1 MYEYSGRALVF
12 GASGGIGQAF
22 SRFLENKLGSENVV
36 KISRSFDGFEIS
48 DEEKIFKLS
57 ESIAGSF
64 NLIINATGVLQ
75 TTEEGPEKTINVVK
89 QKSMIDMMTINAIGP
104 ALLLK
109 NFSKK
114 LDKTKFS
121 VFVNLSARVGSITD
135 NRLGGWISY
144 RSSKAA
150 LNQIIKTSSI
160 EINRR
165 NKNAICVGLHPGT
178 VKTSFTEKFQNTT
191 ETISPEESVEMM
203 MKVVENLSVD
213 DNGYCFAY
221 DGKASP
227 ACTLHSNFQF

>member
-22 SRFLENKLGSENVV
+22 SRFLENRLGSENVV

-48 DEEKIFKLS
+48 DEEKILKFS
-57 ESIAGSF
+57 ESIEGSF

-178 VKTSFTEKFQNTT
+178 VKTRFTEKFQNTT
-191 ETISPEESVEMM
+191 ETISPDESVKMM
-203 MKVVENLSVD
+203 MNVVENLSVD

-221 DGKASP
+221 DGKVIP
-227 ACTLHSNFQF
+227 A

>member
-22 SRFLENKLGSENVV
+22 SRFLESKLGSENVV
-36 KISRSFDGFEIS
+36 KVSRSFDGFEIS

-57 ESIAGSF
+57 ESIEGSF

-178 VKTSFTEKFQNTT
+178 VKTRFTEKFQNTT
-191 ETISPEESVEMM
+191 ETISPDESVKMM

-221 DGKASP
+221 DGKVIP
-227 ACTLHSNFQF
+227 A

>member
-22 SRFLENKLGSENVV
+22 SRFLEDKLGSENVV
-36 KISRSFDGFEIS
+36 NVSRSFDGFEIS

-57 ESIAGSF
+57 ESIEGSF

-191 ETISPEESVEMM
+191 ETISPDESVEMM

-221 DGKASP
+221 DGKVIP
-227 ACTLHSNFQF
+227 A

>member
-22 SRFLENKLGSENVV
+22 RGFLEDKLGSENVV
-36 KISRSFDGFEIS
+36 NVSRSFDGFEIS
-48 DEEKIFKLS
+48 DEEKILKFS
-57 ESIAGSF
+57 ESIEGSF

-75 TTEEGPEKTINVVK
+75 ATEEGPEKTINVVK

-178 VKTSFTEKFQNTT
+178 VKTRFTEKFQNTT
-191 ETISPEESVEMM
+191 ETIPPDESVEMM

-221 DGKASP
+221 DGKVIP
-227 ACTLHSNFQF
+227 A

>member
-57 ESIAGSF
+57 ESIEGSF

-89 QKSMIDMMTINAIGP
+89 QKLMIDMMTINAIGP

-114 LDKTKFS
+114 LDMTKFS

-191 ETISPEESVEMM
+191 ETISPDESVKMM
-203 MKVVENLSVD
+203 MNVVETLSVD

-221 DGKASP
+221 DGKVVP
-227 ACTLHSNFQF
+227 A

>member
-22 SRFLENKLGSENVV
+22 SRFLESKLGSENVV

-57 ESIAGSF
+57 ESIEGSF

-89 QKSMIDMMTINAIGP
+89 QKSMIDMMKINAIGP

-121 VFVNLSARVGSITD
+121 VFVNLSARVGSISD

-144 RSSKAA
+144 RTSKAA

-178 VKTSFTEKFQNTT
+178 VKTRFTEKFQNTT
-191 ETISPEESVEMM
+191 ETISPEESVKMM
-203 MKVVENLSVD
+203 MKVIESLSVD

-221 DGKASP
+221 DGKVIPS
-227 ACTLHSNFQF
+227 

>member
-22 SRFLENKLGSENVV
+22 SRFLEDKLGSENVV
-36 KISRSFDGFEIS
+36 NVSRSFDGFEIS
-48 DEEKIFKLS
+48 DEEKILKFS
-57 ESIAGSF
+57 ESIEGTF

-178 VKTSFTEKFQNTT
+178 VKTRFTEKFQNTT
-191 ETISPEESVEMM
+191 ETISPDESVKMM
-203 MKVVENLSVD
+203 MNVVENLSVD

-221 DGKASP
+221 DGKVIP
-227 ACTLHSNFQF
+227 A

>member
-22 SRFLENKLGSENVV
+22 SRFLESKLGSENVV

-57 ESIAGSF
+57 ESIEGSF

-89 QKSMIDMMTINAIGP
+89 QKLMIDMMTINAIGP

-178 VKTSFTEKFQNTT
+178 VKTRFTEKFQNTT
-191 ETISPEESVEMM
+191 ETISPDESVKMM

-221 DGKASP
+221 DGKVIP
-227 ACTLHSNFQF
+227 A

>member
-22 SRFLENKLGSENVV
+22 SRFLENRLGSENVV
-36 KISRSFDGFEIS
+36 NVSRSFDGFEIS
-48 DEEKIFKLS
+48 DEEKILEFS
-57 ESIAGSF
+57 ESIEGSF

-178 VKTSFTEKFQNTT
+178 VKTRFTEKFQNTT
-191 ETISPEESVEMM
+191 ETISPDESVEMM

-221 DGKASP
+221 DGKVIP
-227 ACTLHSNFQF
+227 A

>member
-22 SRFLENKLGSENVV
+22 SRFLEDKLGSENVV
-36 KISRSFDGFEIS
+36 KVSRSFDGFDIS
-48 DEEKIFKLS
+48 DEEKILKFS
-57 ESIAGSF
+57 ESIEGSF

-191 ETISPEESVEMM
+191 ETISPDESVKMM
-203 MKVVENLSVD
+203 MNVVENLSVD

-221 DGKASP
+221 DGKVIP
-227 ACTLHSNFQF
+227 A

>member
-1 MYEYSGRALVF
+1 MYEYNGRALIF
-12 GASGGIGQAF
+12 GASGGIGLAF
-22 SRFLENKLGSENVV
+22 SKFLENKLGIENVI
-36 KISRSFDGFEIS
+36 KLSRSFNGFEIS
-48 DEEKIFKLS
+48 DEEKILKFS
-57 ESIAGSF
+57 ESIEGSF
-64 NLIINATGVLQ
+64 NLIINAIGVLQ
-75 TTEEGPEKTINVVK
+75 TTEIGPEKTINAVK

-178 VKTSFTEKFQNTT
+178 VKTRFTEKFQNTT

-203 MKVVENLSVD
+203 MKVIESLSVD

-221 DGKASP
+221 DGKVIPS
-227 ACTLHSNFQF
+227 

>member
-36 KISRSFDGFEIS
+36 NVSRSFDGFEIS
-48 DEEKIFKLS
+48 DEEKILKFS
-57 ESIAGSF
+57 ESIEGSF

-191 ETISPEESVEMM
+191 ETISPDESVEMM

-221 DGKASP
+221 DGKVIP
-227 ACTLHSNFQF
+227 A

>member
-22 SRFLENKLGSENVV
+22 SRLLEDKLGSENVV
-36 KISRSFDGFEIS
+36 NVSRSFDGFEIS
-48 DEEKIFKLS
+48 DEEKILKFS
-57 ESIAGSF
+57 ESIEGTF

-89 QKSMIDMMTINAIGP
+89 QKLMIDMMTINAIGP

-135 NRLGGWISY
+135 NSLGGWISY

-178 VKTSFTEKFQNTT
+178 VKTRFTEKFQNTT

-221 DGKASP
+221 DGKVIP
-227 ACTLHSNFQF
+227 A

>member
-36 KISRSFDGFEIS
+36 NVSRSFDGFEIS
-48 DEEKIFKLS
+48 DEEKILKFS
-57 ESIAGSF
+57 ESIEGSF

-178 VKTSFTEKFQNTT
+178 VKTRFTEKFQNTT
-191 ETISPEESVEMM
+191 ETISPDESVKMM
-203 MKVVENLSVD
+203 MNVVENLSVD

-221 DGKASP
+221 DGKVIP
-227 ACTLHSNFQF
+227 A

>member
-22 SRFLENKLGSENVV
+22 SRFLESKLGSENVV

-48 DEEKIFKLS
+48 DEEKILKFS
-57 ESIAGSF
+57 ESIEGSF

-89 QKSMIDMMTINAIGP
+89 QKSMIDIMTINAIGP

-178 VKTSFTEKFQNTT
+178 VKTRFTEKFQNTT
-191 ETISPEESVEMM
+191 ETISPNESVKMM

-221 DGKASP
+221 DGKVIP
-227 ACTLHSNFQF
+227 A

>member
-22 SRFLENKLGSENVV
+22 SRFLEDKLGSENVV
-36 KISRSFDGFEIS
+36 KVSRSFDGFDIS
-48 DEEKIFKLS
+48 DEEKILKFS
-57 ESIAGSF
+57 ESIEGSF
-64 NLIINATGVLQ
+64 NLIINAIGVLQ

-104 ALLLK
+104 TLLLK

-165 NKNAICVGLHPGT
+165 NKNAICVALHPGT
-178 VKTSFTEKFQNTT
+178 VKTRFTEKFQNTT

-221 DGKASP
+221 DGKVIP
-227 ACTLHSNFQF
+227 A

>member
-57 ESIAGSF
+57 ESIEGSF

-75 TTEEGPEKTINVVK
+75 TTQEGPEKTINVVK

-178 VKTSFTEKFQNTT
+178 VKTRFTEKFQNTT
-191 ETISPEESVEMM
+191 ETISPDESVKMM
-203 MKVVENLSVD
+203 MNVVENLSVD

-221 DGKASP
+221 DGKVIP
-227 ACTLHSNFQF
+227 A

>member
-1 MYEYSGRALVF
+1 M
-12 GASGGIGQAF
+12 
-22 SRFLENKLGSENVV
+22 
-36 KISRSFDGFEIS
+36 
-48 DEEKIFKLS
+48 
-57 ESIAGSF
+57 
-64 NLIINATGVLQ
+64 IINATGVLQ

-178 VKTSFTEKFQNTT
+178 VKSKLSKPFQKSNLKIQT
-191 ETISPEESVEMM
+191 PEESAAHLITIIKEL
-203 MKVVENLSVD
+203 KTSETGKFFNW
-213 DNGYCFAY
+213 
-221 DGKASP
+221 DGTELP
-227 ACTLHSNFQF
+227 W

>member
-22 SRFLENKLGSENVV
+22 SRFLEDKLGSENVV
-36 KISRSFDGFEIS
+36 NVSRSFDGFEIS
-48 DEEKIFKLS
+48 DEEKILKFS
-57 ESIAGSF
+57 ESIEGSF

-178 VKTSFTEKFQNTT
+178 VKTRFTEKFQNTT
-191 ETISPEESVEMM
+191 ETISPDESVEMM
-203 MKVVENLSVD
+203 MKVVENLTVD

-221 DGKASP
+221 DGKVIP
-227 ACTLHSNFQF
+227 A

>member
-1 MYEYSGRALVF
+1 MINAYSLAAEVLYGDMDKTYPIINQ
-12 GASGGIGQAF
+12 S
-22 SRFLENKLGSENVV
+22 EMKLRD
-36 KISRSFDGFEIS
+36 KTM
-48 DEEKIFKLS
+48 KLS
-57 ESIAGSF
+57 E
-64 NLIINATGVLQ
+64 
-75 TTEEGPEKTINVVK
+75 KTL
-89 QKSMIDMMTINAIGP
+89 T
-104 ALLLK
+104 LLK

-178 VKTSFTEKFQNTT
+178 VKTRFTEKFQNTT
-191 ETISPEESVEMM
+191 ETISPDESVEMM
-203 MKVVENLSVD
+203 MKVVENLSTD

-221 DGKASP
+221 DGKAIP
-227 ACTLHSNFQF
+227 A

>member
-22 SRFLENKLGSENVV
+22 SRFLEDKLGSENVV
-36 KISRSFDGFEIS
+36 NVSRSFDGFEIS
-48 DEEKIFKLS
+48 DEEKILKFS
-57 ESIAGSF
+57 ESIEGTF

-178 VKTSFTEKFQNTT
+178 VKTRFTEKFQNTT
-191 ETISPEESVEMM
+191 ETISPDESVEMM

-221 DGKASP
+221 DGKVIP
-227 ACTLHSNFQF
+227 A

>member
-22 SRFLENKLGSENVV
+22 SQFLENKLGSENVV
-36 KISRSFDGFEIS
+36 NVSRSFDGFEIS

-57 ESIAGSF
+57 ESIEGSF

-178 VKTSFTEKFQNTT
+178 VKTRFTEKFQNTT

-203 MKVVENLSVD
+203 MKVIESLSVD

-221 DGKASP
+221 DGKVIPS
-227 ACTLHSNFQF
+227 

>member
-22 SRFLENKLGSENVV
+22 SRFLEDKLGSENVV
-36 KISRSFDGFEIS
+36 NVSRSFDGFEI
-48 DEEKIFKLS
+48 
-57 ESIAGSF
+57 SF

-135 NRLGGWISY
+135 NSLGGWISY

-150 LNQIIKTSSI
+150 L
-160 EINRR
+160 
-165 NKNAICVGLHPGT
+165 L
-178 VKTSFTEKFQNTT
+178 
-191 ETISPEESVEMM
+191 
-203 MKVVENLSVD
+203 
-213 DNGYCFAY
+213 
-221 DGKASP
+221 
-227 ACTLHSNFQF
+227 

>member
-1 MYEYSGRALVF
+1 MYEYNGRALIF
-12 GASGGIGQAF
+12 GASGGIGLAF
-22 SRFLENKLGSENVV
+22 SKFLENKLGIENVI
-36 KISRSFDGFEIS
+36 KLSRSVNGFEIS
-48 DEEKIFKLS
+48 DEEKILKFS
-57 ESIAGSF
+57 ESIEGSF
-64 NLIINATGVLQ
+64 NLIINAIGVLQ
-75 TTEEGPEKTINVVK
+75 TTEIGPEKTINAIK
-89 QKSMIDMMTINAIGP
+89 QKSMIDTMTINAIGP

-178 VKTSFTEKFQNTT
+178 VKTRFTEKFQNTT
-191 ETISPEESVEMM
+191 ETISPEDSVEMM
-203 MKVVENLSVD
+203 MKVIESLSVD

-221 DGKASP
+221 DGKVIPS
-227 ACTLHSNFQF
+227 

>member
-22 SRFLENKLGSENVV
+22 SRFLEDKLGSENVV
-36 KISRSFDGFEIS
+36 KVSRSFDGFDIS
-48 DEEKIFKLS
+48 DEEKILKFS
-57 ESIAGSF
+57 ESIEGSF
-64 NLIINATGVLQ
+64 NLIINAIGVLQ
-75 TTEEGPEKTINVVK
+75 TTEEGPEKTISVVK

-144 RSSKAA
+144 RASKAA

-178 VKTSFTEKFQNTT
+178 VKTRFTEKFQNTT

-203 MKVVENLSVD
+203 MKVVENLSVN

-221 DGKASP
+221 DGKVIP
-227 ACTLHSNFQF
+227 A

>member
-22 SRFLENKLGSENVV
+22 SRFLESKLGSENVV

-48 DEEKIFKLS
+48 DEEKILKFS
-57 ESIAGSF
+57 ESIEGSF

-89 QKSMIDMMTINAIGP
+89 QKSMIDMMTINAVGP

-178 VKTSFTEKFQNTT
+178 VKTRFTEKFQNTT
-191 ETISPEESVEMM
+191 ETISPDESVKMM
-203 MKVVENLSVD
+203 MNVVENLSVD

-221 DGKASP
+221 DGKVIP
-227 ACTLHSNFQF
+227 A

>member
-22 SRFLENKLGSENVV
+22 RRFLEDKLGSENVV
-36 KISRSFDGFEIS
+36 NVSRSFDGFEIS
-48 DEEKIFKLS
+48 DEEKILKFS
-57 ESIAGSF
+57 ESIEGSF

-75 TTEEGPEKTINVVK
+75 TTDEGPEKTINAVK

-178 VKTSFTEKFQNTT
+178 VKTRFTEKFQNTT
-191 ETISPEESVEMM
+191 ETISPDESVKMM

-221 DGKASP
+221 DGKVIP
-227 ACTLHSNFQF
+227 A

>member
-1 MYEYSGRALVF
+1 MYEYNGRALIF
-12 GASGGIGQAF
+12 GASGGIGLAF
-22 SRFLENKLGSENVV
+22 SKFLENKLGIENVI
-36 KISRSFDGFEIS
+36 KLSRSFNGFEIS
-48 DEEKIFKLS
+48 DEEKILKFS
-57 ESIAGSF
+57 ESIEGSF
-64 NLIINATGVLQ
+64 NLIINAIGVLQ
-75 TTEEGPEKTINVVK
+75 TTEIGPEKTINAVK
-89 QKSMIDMMTINAIGP
+89 QKSMIDIMTINAIGP

-178 VKTSFTEKFQNTT
+178 VKTRFTEKFQNTT

-203 MKVVENLSVD
+203 MKVIESLSVD

-221 DGKASP
+221 DGKVIPS
-227 ACTLHSNFQF
+227 

>member
-22 SRFLENKLGSENVV
+22 SRFLEDKLGSENVV
-36 KISRSFDGFEIS
+36 NVSRSFDGFEIS
-48 DEEKIFKLS
+48 DEEKILKFS
-57 ESIAGSF
+57 ESIEGTF

-89 QKSMIDMMTINAIGP
+89 QKLMIDMMTINAIGP

-178 VKTSFTEKFQNTT
+178 VKTRFTEKFQNTT

-203 MKVVENLSVD
+203 MKVVENLSVN

-221 DGKASP
+221 DGKVIP
-227 ACTLHSNFQF
+227 A

>member
-22 SRFLENKLGSENVV
+22 SRFLEDKLGSENVV
-36 KISRSFDGFEIS
+36 NVSRSFDGFEIS
-48 DEEKIFKLS
+48 DEEKILKFS
-57 ESIAGSF
+57 ESIEGTF

-89 QKSMIDMMTINAIGP
+89 QKLMIDMMTINAIGP

-178 VKTSFTEKFQNTT
+178 VKTKFTEKFQNTT
-191 ETISPEESVEMM
+191 ETISPKESVEMM

-221 DGKASP
+221 DGKVIP
-227 ACTLHSNFQF
+227 A

>member
-36 KISRSFDGFEIS
+36 NISRSFDGFEIS
-48 DEEKIFKLS
+48 DEEKILKFS
-57 ESIAGSF
+57 ESIEGSF

-178 VKTSFTEKFQNTT
+178 VKTRFTEKFQNTT
-191 ETISPEESVEMM
+191 ETISPDESVEMM

-221 DGKASP
+221 DGKVIP
-227 ACTLHSNFQF
+227 A

>member
-22 SRFLENKLGSENVV
+22 SRFLESKLGSENVV

-57 ESIAGSF
+57 ESIEGSF

-191 ETISPEESVEMM
+191 ETSSPDDSVKMM
-203 MKVVENLSVD
+203 MNVVENLSVD

-221 DGKASP
+221 DGKVIP
-227 ACTLHSNFQF
+227 A

>member
-22 SRFLENKLGSENVV
+22 GRFLESKLGSENVV

-57 ESIAGSF
+57 ESIEGSF

-89 QKSMIDMMTINAIGP
+89 QKLMIDMMTINAIGP

-178 VKTSFTEKFQNTT
+178 VKTRFTEKFQNTT

-203 MKVVENLSVD
+203 MKVIESLSVD

-221 DGKASP
+221 DGKVIPS
-227 ACTLHSNFQF
+227 

>member
-1 MYEYSGRALVF
+1 MYEYNGRALIF
-12 GASGGIGQAF
+12 GASGGIGLAF
-22 SRFLENKLGSENVV
+22 SKLLENKLGFENVI
-36 KISRSFDGFEIS
+36 KLSRSFNGFEIS
-48 DEEKIFKLS
+48 DEEKILKFS
-57 ESIAGSF
+57 ESIEGSF
-64 NLIINATGVLQ
+64 NLIINAIGVLQ
-75 TTEEGPEKTINVVK
+75 TTEIGPEKTINAVK

-178 VKTSFTEKFQNTT
+178 VKTRFTEKFQNTT
-191 ETISPEESVEMM
+191 ETISPEDSVEMM
-203 MKVVENLSVD
+203 MKVIESLSVD

-221 DGKASP
+221 DGKVIPS
-227 ACTLHSNFQF
+227 

>member
-12 GASGGIGQAF
+12 GASGGIGQGF
-22 SRFLENKLGSENVV
+22 SRFLEDKLGSENVV
-36 KISRSFDGFEIS
+36 KVSRSFDGFDIS
-48 DEEKIFKLS
+48 DEEKILKFS
-57 ESIAGSF
+57 ESIEGSF
-64 NLIINATGVLQ
+64 NLIINAIGVLQ

-178 VKTSFTEKFQNTT
+178 VKTRFTEKFQNTT

-203 MKVVENLSVD
+203 MKVVENLSVN

-221 DGKASP
+221 DGKVIP
-227 ACTLHSNFQF
+227 A

>member
-1 MYEYSGRALVF
+1 MYEYNGRALIF
-12 GASGGIGQAF
+12 GASGGIGLAF
-22 SRFLENKLGSENVV
+22 SKFLENKLGIENVI
-36 KISRSFDGFEIS
+36 KLSRSVNGFEIS
-48 DEEKIFKLS
+48 DEEKILKFS
-57 ESIAGSF
+57 ESIEGSF
-64 NLIINATGVLQ
+64 NLIINAIGVLQ
-75 TTEEGPEKTINVVK
+75 TTEIGPEKTINAVK

-114 LDKTKFS
+114 LDRTKFS

-178 VKTSFTEKFQNTT
+178 VKTRFTEKFQNTT

-203 MKVVENLSVD
+203 MKVIESLSVD

-221 DGKASP
+221 DGKVIPS
-227 ACTLHSNFQF
+227 